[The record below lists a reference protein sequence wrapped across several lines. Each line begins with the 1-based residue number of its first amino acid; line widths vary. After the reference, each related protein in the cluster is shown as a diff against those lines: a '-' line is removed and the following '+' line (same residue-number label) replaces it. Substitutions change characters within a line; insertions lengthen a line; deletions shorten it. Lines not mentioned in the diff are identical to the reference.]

1 MDGVL
6 TKAIETGQWVLL
18 DNANLCSATVLDRL
32 NPLLEPGGVLLLNEC
47 GTSSGQPRILRPHPN
62 FRLILAQ
69 DHRQVHINLACPL
82 LSIFLEGLNVPAGA
96 GQHAAAEEVRRQQW
110 APAHPAPPPHP
121 NRRLILAHDPR

>member
-1 MDGVL
+1 MSLHNTSKSRQSWAIGRSARWWWYMIISGSTYIEKVHSSACQCRFEWVDGVL

-69 DHRQVHINLACPL
+69 DPRQVHINLACL
-82 LSIFLEGLNVPAGA
+82 LL
-96 GQHAAAEEVRRQQW
+96 
-110 APAHPAPPPHP
+110 
-121 NRRLILAHDPR
+121 

>member
-1 MDGVL
+1 MCECRFEWVDGVL

-69 DHRQVHINLACPL
+69 DPRQVQINLACL
-82 LSIFLEGLNVPAGA
+82 LL
-96 GQHAAAEEVRRQQW
+96 
-110 APAHPAPPPHP
+110 
-121 NRRLILAHDPR
+121 